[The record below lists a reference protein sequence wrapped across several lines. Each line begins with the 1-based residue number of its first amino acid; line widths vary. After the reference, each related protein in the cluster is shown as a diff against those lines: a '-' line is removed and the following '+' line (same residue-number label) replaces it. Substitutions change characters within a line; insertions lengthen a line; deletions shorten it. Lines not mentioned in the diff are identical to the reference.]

1 MVEGNDKFPTFDF
14 KSAWKGFSDSTASD
28 SETNQEVVEEK
39 KSKKMSP
46 REEYYSKM
54 TFNPETATFDI
65 ADENI
70 KKIRELRSRLKEN
83 NRDPLADKEH
93 EMKLGLNEMEFS
105 EEDKKQG
112 LNNLEFSEKDMG
124 KTGDSR
130 TGEVSEKHKK
140 IARSQV
146 EDAKSMMLQKRML
159 EGKISSK

>member
-1 MVEGNDKFPTFDF
+1 MVEDDDKFPTFDF
-14 KSAWKGFSDSTASD
+14 KSAWKGFSDSTESD

-54 TFNPETATFDI
+54 TFNPETGTFDI

-83 NRDPLADKEH
+83 NRDSLADKEH

-124 KTGDSR
+124 KTGDSS

-140 IARSQV
+140 VARSQM